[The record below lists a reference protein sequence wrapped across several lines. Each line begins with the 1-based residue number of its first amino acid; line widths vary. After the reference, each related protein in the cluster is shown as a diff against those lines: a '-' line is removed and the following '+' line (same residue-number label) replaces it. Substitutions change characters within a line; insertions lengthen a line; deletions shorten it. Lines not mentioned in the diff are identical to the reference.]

1 MIIKWH
7 HFQIVSLVISFVL
20 SANVAVGE
28 SDLSSA
34 ESVAIDYMAAFYQG
48 DFKKA
53 AQLTH
58 PDTLATLKRT
68 FLAKLERA
76 QTKGQQNA
84 LLKKIGVKEDVETLR
99 RMPPQELYVTLVK
112 SNQKRGASD
121 AFKHMSKTKVEILS
135 SELINS
141 NEAAVRL
148 KIENPADTGLD
159 NRAGGLLLRRYKK
172 NWRVRTNLE

>member
-1 MIIKWH
+1 MIIQWYHIK
-7 HFQIVSLVISFVL
+7 IVPLVLGLVVY
-20 SANVAVGE
+20 ANVADCQ
-28 SDLSSA
+28 SDLSNA
-34 ESVAIDYMAAFYQG
+34 ERVAKDYMTAFYQG
-48 DFKKA
+48 DFEKA

-68 FLAKLERA
+68 FLVKLERA
-76 QTKGQQNA
+76 QAEGRQSA
-84 LLKKIGVKEDVETLR
+84 LLKEIGVKEDVAILR

-121 AFKHMSKTKVEILS
+121 ALKHMSKTKVEILS

-148 KIENPADTGLD
+148 RIKNPADADLD

-172 NWRVRTNLE
+172 YWRVRTNLE